1 MIEELNL
8 FERIPTEIR
17 ILRVTT
23 YIQTSSTRRTTKI
36 PSEFYPV
43 SHIASDLE
51 MDKKVRRK
59 TNDFD
64 RGRRN
69 LIAIDETVI
78 KVNKNRYYVSLDVN
92 SAIL

>member
-8 FERIPTEIR
+8 FEKKRIPAEIR
-17 ILRVTT
+17 ILITT

-64 RGRRN
+64 G
-69 LIAIDETVI
+69 E
-78 KVNKNRYYVSLDVN
+78 
-92 SAIL
+92 